1 MGGLS
6 RPSWSLTPATSRAT
20 MRIGV
25 PLAASLGSTGA
36 VGIFVGRHGRI
47 RADSRDSARSCR
59 VATSSGSYLLGD
71 RRTETEEDGAPL
83 QTSALPLGYGA
94 VRRSNFAGPMRFLY
108 PSRQFA
114 TCLTD

>member
-1 MGGLS
+1 MS
-6 RPSWSLTPATSRAT
+6 PAT

-47 RADSRDSARSCR
+47 RADSRDSARVCR
-59 VATSSGSYLLGD
+59 FATSSRSYLLGD
-71 RRTETEEDGAPL
+71 RRTATEEDGAIL

-94 VRRSNFAGPMRFLY
+94 GRSLRSQLTTSSARVGVRTV
-108 PSRQFA
+108 SRA
-114 TCLTD
+114 